1 MGLLVLLLRR
11 TQQSRAT
18 LAHRRTFWLLAAAAL
33 TVTINWATYI
43 YGVNNGKVVETSLG
57 YFINPLVT
65 VLMGV
70 FILGEK
76 LRRLQW
82 LAMTVAGLA
91 GGGLT
96 IDYGPPPWGGLG
108 LAVSFGRYGL
118 GQKAAHRRG
127 GGAA

>member
-43 YGVNNGKVVETSLG
+43 YGVNNNRVVETSLG

-70 FILGEK
+70 FILGER
-76 LRRLQW
+76 LRPLQW
-82 LAMTVAGLA
+82 VAMGVASSAVVVLTLDYGHLPWVALVLAFSFGAYGLA
-91 GGGLT
+91 KKS
-96 IDYGPPPWGGLG
+96 
-108 LAVSFGRYGL
+108 A
-118 GQKAAHRRG
+118 
-127 GGAA
+127 